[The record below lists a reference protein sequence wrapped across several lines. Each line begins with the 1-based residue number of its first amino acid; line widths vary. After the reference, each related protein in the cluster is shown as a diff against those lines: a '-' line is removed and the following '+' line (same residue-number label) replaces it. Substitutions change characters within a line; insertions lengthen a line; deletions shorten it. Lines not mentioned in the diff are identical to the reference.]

1 VYLRKRFDLVCFAEL
16 ADWLARSPG
25 RLGRDEDRRDESLT
39 ELRDDTLAGA
49 FGPIDKLWVVNL
61 TDAGQAA
68 AKFPFRL
75 SAGQVRWFTERGI
88 EFAAVLWIPRSLAV
102 RWFDAR
108 GFNLAPWFAAPSKIM
123 EPRSAKAAPPSES
136 ESALMTPAAAPRHK
150 KLGPKLRATIEA
162 LDAIYNDGIPPTL
175 TPGPAQRA
183 ANRWFQ
189 KTKKLPPSAT
199 WDTTKRA
206 LRHIRARSSAK

>member
-162 LDAIYNDGIPPTL
+162 LDAIYNVPPTL